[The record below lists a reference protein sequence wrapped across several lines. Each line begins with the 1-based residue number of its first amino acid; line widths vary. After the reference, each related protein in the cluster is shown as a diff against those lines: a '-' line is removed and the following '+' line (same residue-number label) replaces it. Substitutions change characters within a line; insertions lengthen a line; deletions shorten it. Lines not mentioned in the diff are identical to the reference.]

1 MTRDMFIKTLQ
12 DNMVQFKADIDGDV
26 YIDNAYILIGSTA
39 YIFPNFLC
47 NTKFQ
52 TLRDSCRLEKL
63 NPSDLEPLMLH
74 YRNLHPQKS
83 TEECLKKVFADPAK
97 PEKSIEGSLKE
108 IFDGHIPPGAK
119 IRYAST
125 KEEIQKA
132 MDDGYHLFYIDTDGG
147 N

>member
-1 MTRDMFIKTLQ
+1 MFIKTLQ
-12 DNMVQFKADIDGDV
+12 GNMVQFKTDIDGDV
-26 YIDNAYILIGSTA
+26 CIDNTYILIGSTA
-39 YIFPNFLC
+39 YISPNFLC
-47 NTKFQ
+47 GPEFQ
-52 TLRDSCRLEKL
+52 TLPDDGRLLERL
-63 NPSDLEPLMLH
+63 NPSDLEQLVLH

-83 TEECLKKVFADPAK
+83 TEECLKKVFADTTK
-97 PEKSIEGSLKE
+97 PEKSIEDSLNE
-108 IFDGHIPPGAK
+108 IFYGNIPPGAK